1 MRRLS
6 TFSVPMLQPVKE
18 NGVVFHVY
26 SRDRC
31 RNKNNYMTQVE
42 GNAQF
47 IKKKDPS
54 VGSTSFG
61 NMQANIALITNCNV
75 PLSTAQYLSVIVPVA
90 PEDVVDTSEKQW
102 LTRVLYNAYLP
113 FNYSFILDTHVFP
126 C

>member
-1 MRRLS
+1 MADTQLHYPLYKFPANASSHELIVWPMRRLS
-6 TFSVPMLQPVKE
+6 AFSVPMLQPVKE

-54 VGSTSFG
+54 VGSVS
-61 NMQANIALITNCNV
+61 LC
-75 PLSTAQYLSVIVPVA
+75 
-90 PEDVVDTSEKQW
+90 DT
-102 LTRVLYNAYLP
+102 
-113 FNYSFILDTHVFP
+113 
-126 C
+126 

>member
-1 MRRLS
+1 MIDTQLHYPLYKLPANASINHDLMVWPMRRLS
-6 TFSVPMLQPVKE
+6 AFSVPMLQPEKE

-54 VGSTSFG
+54 VEAVSF
-61 NMQANIALITNCNV
+61 
-75 PLSTAQYLSVIVPVA
+75 S
-90 PEDVVDTSEKQW
+90 
-102 LTRVLYNAYLP
+102 
-113 FNYSFILDTHVFP
+113 HV
-126 C
+126 

>member
-1 MRRLS
+1 MADTQLHYPLFQLPQNTSQHIELVVWPMRRLS

-31 RNKNNYMTQVE
+31 KNKNNYMTQVE

-54 VGSTSFG
+54 VGSGSF
-61 NMQANIALITNCNV
+61 
-75 PLSTAQYLSVIVPVA
+75 Y
-90 PEDVVDTSEKQW
+90 DT
-102 LTRVLYNAYLP
+102 
-113 FNYSFILDTHVFP
+113 
-126 C
+126 